1 MNTLLELLPEMRR
14 LQDREAIRF
23 NNGFRTWTVSYR
35 QLYRRIG
42 GFAHHL
48 DQRGIDKG
56 DRLILWGENRPDWIA
71 VFWACLAR
79 GVEVVPIDFHSSAR
93 LVERI
98 QKEIRAKLL
107 VHSATV
113 AWKDLEIP
121 KLTLQLEDIDETDE
135 VTVTDITPDDVV
147 QIVYTSGT
155 TGEPKGVVHRHR
167 HICSNLRMFRREINK
182 YKKLARPFQP
192 IRLLDMLPLSHLFG
206 QSLGIFFP
214 ILLEG
219 SVVFLSELHPGMVI
233 EAIRRE
239 RVSVLVAVPR
249 LLSNLRHEVENR
261 VALPAVGP
269 TRSGILGACQR
280 WWRGRAVHSAFGWKF
295 WALLVG
301 GARLLPEE
309 EDFWWRLGFVVVQ
322 GYGLTETS
330 PIVTTNHPFRPR
342 RGSIGHVVEGQEVK
356 IAPDGEILVRGDSVV
371 TEYLG
376 SAPDSATR
384 FEAGWLHT
392 GDIGE
397 KDEEGSLYYRG
408 RKKDVIV
415 TADGLNVH
423 PQDVE
428 AALNRHPEVKDSIVV
443 GSLINNEE
451 QVHAVL
457 LLNEP
462 DRDVGL
468 LIRQVNT
475 ELEIHQRIRGWS
487 LWPEEDF
494 PRTPSTF
501 KVKRGRVRD
510 RVLAKQGGE
519 PAEEEAAGLVAL
531 LAKMTGRKPLEI
543 QEEWRL
549 SEDLGLSSL
558 DRVDLLSRLENDYG
572 VELDEDEF
580 AALSTV
586 SELKSFVYRA
596 GSHSVETPEPKSRLE
611 TLARRVDTMP
621 RWPRVFPFP
630 GFRHTVF
637 FAGVLPLWR
646 HYIDFSV
653 EGLSNIESAKPP
665 LIFVSNHESHLDTI
679 AILLGLPFRWRR
691 LVAPAM
697 RKEYFRAFFEPQGFS
712 FRERAWRAIQYG
724 LACGLVN
731 AYPLPQE
738 MSGVRRSLK
747 FTGELIQGGYCPL
760 VFPEG
765 ERSPDGKMYPF
776 KAGIGLMAT
785 RLGVPVVP
793 IHLKGMYRV
802 YSVHHS
808 WPETGAVRM
817 QVGRPLRFAEDRK
830 VEEVA
835 REIEEAVH
843 KLGS

>member
-1 MNTLLELLPEMRR
+1 METLLELLPEIQR
-14 LQDREAIRF
+14 LQNREAVRF
-23 NNGFRTWTVSYR
+23 NNGFRTWTLSYK

-42 GFAHHL
+42 GFARHL
-48 DQRGIDKG
+48 DRRGIDKG

-79 GVEVVPIDFHSSAR
+79 GVEVVPIDFRSSAR

-98 QKEIRAKLL
+98 QKEIGAKLL
-107 VHSATV
+107 IHSTTV

-121 KLTLQLEDIDETDE
+121 KLPLELEDIDETDE

-147 QIVYTSGT
+147 EIVYTSGT

-192 IRLLDMLPLSHLFG
+192 IRFLDMLPLSHLFG

-219 SVVFLSELHPGMVI
+219 SVVFINELHPGTVI

-249 LLSNLRHEVENR
+249 LLSNLKHEIENR
-261 VALPAVGP
+261 VTLPAERP
-269 TRSGILGACQR
+269 TRRGVLGACQR
-280 WWRGRAVHSAFGWKF
+280 WWRHRAVHSAFGWKF

-301 GARLLPEE
+301 GARLLPEV

-330 PIVTTNHPFRPR
+330 PIVTTNHPFHPQ
-342 RGSIGHVVEGQEVK
+342 RGSIGQVVEGQEVK

-376 SAPDSATR
+376 SAPDPATR

-397 KDEEGSLYYRG
+397 KDEEGRLYYRG

-415 TADGLNVH
+415 TADGLNVY
-423 PQDVE
+423 PRDVE
-428 AALNRHPEVKDSIVV
+428 AALNRHPEVKDSTVV
-443 GSLINNEE
+443 ALPINDEE
-451 QVHAVL
+451 QVYAVL
-457 LLNEP
+457 ILNNP
-462 DRDVGL
+462 DTDTGL
-468 LIRQVNT
+468 LIRKVNT
-475 ELEIHQRIRGWS
+475 ELETHQRIRGWS

-510 RVLAKQGGE
+510 RILANEGGE
-519 PAEEEAAGLVAL
+519 PKEEEEAAGLMAIL
-531 LAKMTGRKPLEI
+531 TKMTGRKVSEI
-543 QEEWRL
+543 QEACRL

-558 DRVDLLSRLENDYG
+558 DRVDLLSRLESDYG
-572 VELDEDEF
+572 VELDEDKF
-580 AALSTV
+580 AALETV
-586 SELKSFVYRA
+586 SELKSFIDRA
-596 GSHSVETPEPKSRLE
+596 GSRPVGTPTPKLRLQ
-611 TLARRVDTMP
+611 TSAHPVGDMP
-621 RWPRVFPFP
+621 RWPRVFPFSWI
-630 GFRHTVF
+630 RHTVLF
-637 FAGVLPLWR
+637 GGVMPLWR

-653 EGLSNIESAKPP
+653 EGLSNLDRAKAPV
-665 LIFVSNHESHLDTI
+665 IFVANHESHLDTI
-679 AILLGLPFRWRR
+679 AILMGLPFQWRR
-691 LVAPAM
+691 RVAPAM
-697 RKEYFRAFFEPQGFS
+697 RKEHFRAFFEPQGFR
-712 FRERAWRAIQYG
+712 FRERAWRTIQYG

-747 FTGELIQGGYCPL
+747 FTGELVQAGYCPL

-785 RLGVPVVP
+785 RLRVPVVP
-793 IHLKGMYRV
+793 IHLDGMYRV
-802 YSVHHS
+802 Y
-808 WPETGAVRM
+808 
-817 QVGRPLRFAEDRK
+817 
-830 VEEVA
+830 
-835 REIEEAVH
+835 
-843 KLGS
+843 